1 MVFQEAISYLEP
13 MKPIDLKEKFSK
25 FSTQWH
31 PHQIATVD
39 QMQVL
44 LAKLSGDFVWHAHQD
59 EDELFFVQS
68 GRLEMRFR
76 ESIPSSD
83 STKPAY
89 REWSETVGP
98 GQIIVV
104 PKGVEH
110 CPRTHGEEVAVLLFE
125 KVSIAHTGTV
135 IDERTQTSFPK
146 I

>member
-1 MVFQEAISYLEP
+1 MGFKSAISYLEP
-13 MKPIDLKEKFSK
+13 MKPIDLKEKFSM
-25 FSTQWH
+25 FSKQWH

-68 GRLEMRFR
+68 GILEMRFR
-76 ESIPSSD
+76 ESVPSGD
-83 STKPAY
+83 QTAAVY

-110 CPRTHGEEVAVLLFE
+110 CPRTHSEEVEVLLFE
-125 KVSIAHTGTV
+125 KVSIAHTGSV
-135 IDERTQTSFPK
+135 IDERTQSNFPK